1 MGKEDSNTGT
11 DLPVMEEQAI
21 SRENLDFFKAWF
33 SSYVASFATDD
44 PDVMKNIDLKHDH
57 TLRVCGEALGIGTA
71 LGLDGFSLAVAE
83 ITALF
88 HDVGRFDQYRRFR
101 TFSDKKSV
109 NHALFGVEI
118 LKEHKVL
125 DRLEPSLGQL
135 ILEVVACHNRATLSE
150 DMAPRP
156 LFFSRLLRDA
166 DKLDIWWVLTEYYRM
181 KAEGETNETI
191 ELDLPDTAGTSET
204 IRESLVKGQVILFD
218 SMKNL
223 NDFKLFQAG
232 WVYDLYFTPA
242 LERMRERN
250 YLGKIQNALPDTED
264 IRDVFSVV
272 RAWVDQRLGPT
283 A

>member
-1 MGKEDSNTGT
+1 MDDSHSRT
-11 DLPVMEEQAI
+11 DLPGSLKPAI
-21 SRENLDFFKAWF
+21 SPEDLAFFRSWF
-33 SSYVASFATDD
+33 SSYVASFTTDD
-44 PDVMKNIDLKHDH
+44 PDVMKNIDLKYDH
-57 TLRVCGEALGIGTA
+57 TLRVADEALGIGRA
-71 LGLDGFSLAVAE
+71 LGLDDFSLAVAE

-88 HDVGRFDQYRRFR
+88 HDVGRFEQYRRFR

-118 LKEHKVL
+118 LREHKVP
-125 DRLEPSLGQL
+125 DRLEPSLRQL
-135 ILEVVACHNRATLSE
+135 ILDVIACHNRATLSE
-150 DMAPRP
+150 DMEPRT

-166 DKLDIWWVLTEYYRM
+166 DKLDIWWVLTEYYRL
-181 KAEGETNETI
+181 KAAGETNETI
-191 ELDLPDTAGTSET
+191 ELDLPDTPGTSES

-264 IRDVFSVV
+264 IREVFSVV
-272 RAWVDQRLGPT
+272 RAWVDRRLGPT
-283 A
+283 V

>member
-1 MGKEDSNTGT
+1 MGKEDKNSRTVLPGSLKPAT
-11 DLPVMEEQAI
+11 SPKDLA
-21 SRENLDFFKAWF
+21 FFRNWF

-57 TLRVCGEALGIGTA
+57 TLRVADEALGIGKA
-71 LGLDGFSLAVAE
+71 LGLDDFSLAVAE

-88 HDVGRFDQYRRFR
+88 HDVGRFEQYRRFR
-101 TFSDKKSV
+101 TFSDKKSL

-118 LKEHKVL
+118 LREHKVL

-135 ILEVVACHNRATLSE
+135 ILDVIACHNRATLSE
-150 DMAPRP
+150 DMEPRT

-181 KAEGETNETI
+181 KVAGETNETI
-191 ELDLPDTAGTSET
+191 ELDLPDTPGTSES
-204 IRESLVKGQVILFD
+204 IRESLVKNQVILFD
-218 SMKNL
+218 TMKNL

-264 IRDVFSVV
+264 IREVFSVV
-272 RAWVDQRLGPT
+272 RAWVDRRLGPT
-283 A
+283 V